1 MSRAQAPPPA
11 PPQKRPDAEENP
23 ELPHKQRGA
32 RRSFPVRRPDCS
44 GRPNVPSLQIASK
57 DRLSKAVPRVF
68 RPGPSR
74 AGGQEAAQR
83 RGCGLLCARPHAH
96 TGMFLSLCPPVELAL
111 RPDDASGAK
120 MDSQLP
126 PVSGGGARDG
136 FCSTKG
142 NAELQAV
149 LQSLGPHPAGPVK
162 LPSSWEPDSR
172 CERPHPQ
179 DTPRRP
185 TEGTCGFRAGERKAL
200 HASAR
205 EGSAASE
212 EPGTL
217 HARRA
222 ALLRTAAPPPCSPRQ
237 RGPGRGPVRKG
248 PGAPSR
254 SEEKLPPG
262 ADQRQRLPRGL
273 RCRRCSPRPGR
284 CSL

>member
-1 MSRAQAPPPA
+1 MPRERRWIPSSRQS
-11 PPQKRPDAEENP
+11 QEAELETD
-23 ELPHKQRGA
+23 
-32 RRSFPVRRPDCS
+32 F
-44 GRPNVPSLQIASK
+44 
-57 DRLSKAVPRVF
+57 VPRKGTRSSRRFYSLLVPTQQGQSNC
-68 RPGPSR
+68 RPRGSR
-74 AGGQEAAQR
+74 TVA
-83 RGCGLLCARPHAH
+83 
-96 TGMFLSLCPPVELAL
+96 
-111 RPDDASGAK
+111 
-120 MDSQLP
+120 
-126 PVSGGGARDG
+126 VSD
-136 FCSTKG
+136 
-142 NAELQAV
+142 
-149 LQSLGPHPAGPVK
+149 
-162 LPSSWEPDSR
+162 
-172 CERPHPQ
+172 PHPQ